1 MTGSA
6 TGTVPRRKG
15 ASRTADITPELLLA
29 LSLGEIETA
38 TLTESLAVD
47 QARLLQAVFPEEW
60 PQLEDTAQALGQL
73 GILKRME
80 CIGGLLWQA
89 LGQAGWERCLMHRS
103 DTVRGWACFMAGAQP
118 GLSLR
123 QRLDRVRP
131 LADDP
136 HFGVREWAWM
146 GVRAHLAGDLPQAV
160 AELSRWTDLPS
171 ERLRRF
177 ASEALRPRGVWCS
190 HIAALKQQ
198 PEIALPLLEPLRA
211 DASPYVQ
218 DSVANWLNDAAKSRP
233 DWVRALC
240 AQWLAE
246 SPVPATR
253 RICERAQ
260 RSLKPRQCPAAPPAA
275 RNRA

>member
-1 MTGSA
+1 MTASI
-6 TGTVPRRKG
+6 PRRKG
-15 ASRTADITPELLLA
+15 ASRSADITPELLRA
-29 LSLGEIETA
+29 LSLGEMETA

-47 QARLLQAVFPEEW
+47 QAMLLQAVFPEHW
-60 PQLEDTAQALGQL
+60 PQLEDTAQALGRM

-80 CIGGLLWQA
+80 CLGALLWQT
-89 LGQAGWERCLMHRS
+89 LGQAGWQRCLTHRS
-103 DTVRGWACFMAGAQP
+103 DTARGWACFMAGAQP
-118 GLSLR
+118 GLTLR
-123 QRLDRVRP
+123 QRLDLVQP
-131 LADDP
+131 LADDA
-136 HFGVREWAWM
+136 HFGVREWSWM
-146 GVRAHLAGDLPQAV
+146 GVRPHLAADLPQAV
-160 AELSRWTDLPS
+160 DALARWTDHPS

-198 PEIALPLLEPLRA
+198 PETALSLLEPLRA

-240 AQWLAE
+240 AQWLAK
-246 SPVPATR
+246 SPVAATR

-260 RSLKPRQCPAAPPAA
+260 RSLKPG
-275 RNRA
+275 

>member
-1 MTGSA
+1 MTA
-6 TGTVPRRKG
+6 PTPRRKG
-15 ASRTADITPELLLA
+15 ANRTADITPELLQA

-47 QARLLQAVFPEEW
+47 QARLLQAVFPDAW
-60 PQLEDTAQALGQL
+60 PQLEDTAQALGQP
-73 GILKRME
+73 G
-80 CIGGLLWQA
+80 WQ
-89 LGQAGWERCLMHRS
+89 RCLTHRS

-118 GLSLR
+118 GLTLS
-123 QRLDRVRP
+123 QRLELLQP
-131 LADDP
+131 LADDS
-136 HFGVREWAWM
+136 HFGVREWSWM
-146 GVRAHLAGDLPQAV
+146 GVRPHLASDLPQAV
-160 AELSRWTDLPS
+160 AELSRWTRRTSD
-171 ERLRRF
+171 RLRRF

-198 PEIALPLLEPLRA
+198 PEIALPLLQRLRA

-240 AQWLAE
+240 AQWLEE

-260 RSLKPRQCPAAPPAA
+260 RSLKES
-275 RNRA
+275 

>member
-1 MTGSA
+1 MTASP
-6 TGTVPRRKG
+6 PRRKG
-15 ASRTADITPELLLA
+15 ASRTADITPELLQA

-47 QARLLQAVFPEEW
+47 QALLLQAVFPDEW

-80 CIGGLLWQA
+80 CIGGLLWQT
-89 LGQAGWERCLMHRS
+89 LGQAGWQRCLKHRA
-103 DTVRGWACFMAGAQP
+103 DTARGWACFMAGAQP

-123 QRLDRVRP
+123 QRLDRVQP

-146 GVRAHLAGDLPQAV
+146 GLRPHLAGDLPQAV
-160 AELSRWTDLPS
+160 TALSAWTARPS

-177 ASEALRPRGVWCS
+177 ASEALRPRGVWCN
-190 HIAALKQQ
+190 HIAELKQQ
-198 PEIALPLLEPLRA
+198 PEIALPILEALRA
-211 DASPYVQ
+211 DTTTYVQ

-240 AQWLAE
+240 ARWLAE

-260 RSLKPRQCPAAPPAA
+260 RSLQPA
-275 RNRA
+275 